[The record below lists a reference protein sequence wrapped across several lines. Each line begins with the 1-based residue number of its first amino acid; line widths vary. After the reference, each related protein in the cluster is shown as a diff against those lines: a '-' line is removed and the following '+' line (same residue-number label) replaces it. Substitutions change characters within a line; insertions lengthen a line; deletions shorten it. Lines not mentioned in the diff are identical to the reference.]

1 MHYTNSLDVES
12 RSRCYFL
19 QRVRITNPNPWQA
32 SGRAIGT
39 LMDYLKQHLPFSV
52 TSSLNTSY
60 FPSPILHHRKM
71 SQEGF
76 RTI

>member
-1 MHYTNSLDVES
+1 MSSLEVVVTFYNES
-12 RSRCYFL
+12 GSR
-19 QRVRITNPNPWQA
+19 NPNPWQA